1 MEQIIKVDIND
12 NQIGV
17 IEKLK
22 AHQTPIL
29 HRAFSVFLY
38 DGDKILIQQ
47 RQFNKYHSGGLWAN
61 SCCSHPRANKTFM
74 DSVYER
80 LDFEL
85 GIKQKMPLKEIF
97 NFTYLSKYDED
108 LYEYEFDHVLVGE
121 YKQQAINFSCEEIAQ
136 VKWITI
142 KDLENDLVA
151 NPTKYS
157 TWFHICA
164 PKVIQYLKNK
174 V

>member
-22 AHQTPIL
+22 AYKTPIL

-97 NFTYLSKYDED
+97 NF
-108 LYEYEFDHVLVGE
+108 
-121 YKQQAINFSCEEIAQ
+121 SC
-136 VKWITI
+136 
-142 KDLENDLVA
+142 
-151 NPTKYS
+151 
-157 TWFHICA
+157 
-164 PKVIQYLKNK
+164 
-174 V
+174 